1 MKRTPFRRKAPL
13 RQSRR
18 DGADI
23 EREPKPW
30 AVALVGAQRPLRVG
44 TYAGGTSGAQPKS
57 KAYRD
62 ATLLEMVR
70 GRHCL
75 MRVPGICVGAT
86 ETTIAAHS
94 NLLAHGKG
102 KGRKADDCYAVAC
115 CFSCHY
121 WLDNGMA
128 SADDKE
134 VAFMTA
140 HARQVLQWRFIATD
154 PGEPEHFRRA
164 ARRALERLNATP
176 LPDGSYGP

>member
-1 MKRTPFRRKAPL
+1 MKRTAFRRQRPL
-13 RQSRR
+13 RQQRR
-18 DGADI
+18 DGADV

-30 AVALVGAQRPLRVG
+30 AAALVAAAKPLRAG
-44 TYAGGTSGAQPKS
+44 TYEGTTSGPAPKTV
-57 KAYRD
+57 AYRD
-62 ATLLEMVR
+62 PVLLEMVR

-75 MRVPGICVGAT
+75 MRVPGICAGAT

-102 KGRKADDCYAVAC
+102 KSRKADDCYAVAC
-115 CFSCHY
+115 CFSCHF

-140 HARQVLQWRFIATD
+140 HARQMLQWRFIATD
-154 PGEPEHFRRA
+154 PAEPERYRRA
-164 ARRALERLNATP
+164 ARRALDRLNATP
-176 LPDGSYGP
+176 PGAAP